1 MVFPVGMVIP
11 TVSRRMRK
19 PPWYGNSQWHGISGG
34 LCGPRLANEL
44 TGVARRF
51 ILGMPVDWLSYARGV
66 QQLMDHLR
74 GSLGLP
80 QLPEMTDHLTKYF
93 KQGRRKRGE
102 SMGEYITRKVEVYS
116 RAKQALSRVL
126 KTYRSLNYITPKVF
140 YIPAQVCLEQ
150 SLGR

>member
-1 MVFPVGMVIP
+1 MEK
-11 TVSRRMRK
+11 TRRIEK
-19 PPWYGNSQWHGISGG
+19 SKDGVPCWDGDPNSLQENEETSLVWEQSVAWHKRG

-51 ILGMPVDWLSYARGV
+51 ILGMPADWPSYAGGV
-66 QQLMDHLR
+66 QRLMDHLR

-102 SMGEYITRKVEVYS
+102 SMGDR
-116 RAKQALSRVL
+116 
-126 KTYRSLNYITPKVF
+126 P
-140 YIPAQVCLEQ
+140 
-150 SLGR
+150 